1 MDVAFLQQIDDV
13 SPTGRYTTAVPLL
26 FVLSCSAVKEI
37 IEDYVSCIGFSIT
50 VAKMYTVA
58 MQIAAIWMKQGQV
71 VMFVTFVRPENPT
84 IIWKKKGRK
93 NS

>member
-1 MDVAFLQQIDDV
+1 
-13 SPTGRYTTAVPLL
+13 
-26 FVLSCSAVKEI
+26 
-37 IEDYVSCIGFSIT
+37 
-50 VAKMYTVA
+50 

-71 VMFVTFVRPENPT
+71 VMFVTFVKPENPT